1 MMQYRILALATA
13 FTALLFLAPQSAP
26 ADLGLDVSPA
36 KMELSM
42 PPGSSYNIPVTV
54 RNGTTTATH
63 IQATL
68 VDFGVTQSGDY
79 KVQRVGSRSDS
90 LMRWASINPREF
102 DLDPNTTQQVRLSL
116 AIPNSTSLSGEY
128 AGIAFFQT
136 RPTRRAPNAVAF
148 SVRIAT
154 KIYVTIPG
162 TVKVAGAITKMS
174 AVGRGGP
181 ELYHILFQN
190 TGNAHV
196 YVRGELDVQKDGA
209 TVERIPVPG
218 EMLVERGGERLIELT
233 GNALPPGKYQAIAT
247 LDYGGKTMTGGEI
260 VFERS

>member
-1 MMQYRILALATA
+1 MMQFRSLALAA
-13 FTALLFLAPQSAP
+13 ALTVLLLLTPQRAP
-26 ADLGLDVSPA
+26 ADLGLNVSPA

-42 PPGSSYNIPVTV
+42 TPGSTYNIPVTV
-54 RNGTTTATH
+54 QNGTTTPTH

-79 KVQRVGSRSDS
+79 KVERVGTRNNS

-102 DLDPNTTQQVRLSL
+102 DLEPNTTQQVRLSL
-116 AIPNSTSLSGEY
+116 AIPNSASLNGEY

-162 TVKVAGAITKMS
+162 TVKIDGAITKMS
-174 AVGRGGP
+174 ANGAHGP
-181 ELYHILFQN
+181 ELYHVLFQN
-190 TGNAHV
+190 TGNTHV
-196 YVRGELDVQKDGA
+196 YVHGELDVRKDGA
-209 TVERIPVPG
+209 MVERIPVPG
-218 EMLVERGGERLIELT
+218 ELLVERGGQRLIELT